1 MSIEPQQMFFGDLID
16 ALKECRQFSGEPSA
30 FWPYLANALGAF
42 PRSSSVRIM
51 ARTGD
56 NWKVLA
62 AYPSGRGAAHSL
74 TQEAFESLCLQAEE
88 GGFAQLTVS
97 RPVAGH
103 LILVSLNSEE
113 TRARIFAEIL
123 LPEAPSTSQDSMA
136 GVFTLAA
143 DAPRAYERNLREMK
157 VQRQLEDT
165 ARALEVLSAVNAR
178 REFMPAA
185 MALVNEASNRFNSTR
200 VSLGWVDDYYVKIV
214 AMSGTDSFERK
225 VEVVQR
231 LEAAMEECRDQEEEI
246 VFPPLEGSDVICR
259 GHEAYVQESHVGA
272 VISVPLR
279 VDGEVCAILSLERE
293 QGAFTVD
300 EALGLRVIA
309 DQSAPVLYDLKRKS
323 RWFGRRWADSA
334 RELASKAIGPRHTW
348 MKLGAIVITVFLI
361 FAVFVPYTYRV
372 KANFIIVPDRLA
384 LMPVP
389 FQGFIEEVYFK
400 PGDLVEAGQV
410 LVAMDDGELQVE
422 RVRAIADL
430 SRYRA
435 EAEQAEA
442 EGKMGDFRVSNE
454 LAGQAAA
461 RLQLAEYRLERA
473 TIKAP
478 FSGVLVEGDLHERI
492 GAPVD
497 QGEVLMKFS
506 RLDGLSVEIELPE
519 RDIDLLDDSQLGQI
533 AFASRP
539 DLKFPIEIER
549 VEPSA
554 TAGQGSNFFVI
565 RAELTEAQVAWLRPG
580 MTGVARLDAGHR
592 TLAWRATHR
601 LVDFLRMFFWI

>member
-1 MSIEPQQMFFGDLID
+1 MSIEPQRMSFGELID
-16 ALKECRQFSGEPSA
+16 ALQESRKFSGEPSA
-30 FWPYLANALGAF
+30 FWSYLARALGEF
-42 PRSSSVRIM
+42 PETRSVRIM

-62 AYPSGRGAAHSL
+62 AHPSGRGAAHSL
-74 TQEAFESLCLQAEE
+74 TQEAFETLCAQAEQE
-88 GGFAQLTVS
+88 SFAQLSVS

-103 LILVSLNSEE
+103 LIFVALHSEE
-113 TRARIFAEIL
+113 TKARIFAEIL
-123 LPEAPSTSQDSMA
+123 LPEAPISSRDSLA
-136 GVFTLAA
+136 GVFALAA
-143 DAPRAYERNLREMK
+143 DAPRAYERNLREAR
-157 VQRQLEDT
+157 VQRQLDDT
-165 ARALEVLSAVNAR
+165 ARALEVLSAVNAK

-185 MALVNEASNRFNSTR
+185 MALVNETAIRFNATR
-200 VSLGWVDDYYVKIV
+200 VSLGWVDDYYVKTV
-214 AMSGTDSFERK
+214 AMSGTDRFERK

-246 VFPPLEGSDVICR
+246 VFPALEGSDVICR

-279 VDGEVCAILSLERE
+279 VDGDVCAILTLERE
-293 QGAFTVD
+293 QGGFTLD

-309 DQSAPVLYDLKRKS
+309 DQSAPVLYDLKQKS
-323 RWFGRRWADSA
+323 RWFGRRWADA
-334 RELASKAIGPRHTW
+334 GRELTAKAVGPRHTW
-348 MKLGAIVITVFLI
+348 MKVGALALSVFLI
-361 FAVFVPYTYRV
+361 FALFVPYTYRV

-384 LMPVP
+384 LLPVP
-389 FQGFIEEVYFK
+389 FEGFIEDVYFK
-400 PGDLVEAGQV
+400 PGDVVEAGQV
-410 LVAMDDGELQVE
+410 LVALDDGELQVE
-422 RVRAIADL
+422 RVRALADL

-442 EGKMGDFRVSNE
+442 EGKMGDFRVANE
-454 LAGQAAA
+454 LAGQAEA
-461 RLQLAEYRLERA
+461 RLQLADYRLQRA

-497 QGEVLMKFS
+497 QGEVLLKFS

-519 RDIDLLDDSQLGQI
+519 RDIDLLDDSQQGQI

-539 DLKFPIEIER
+539 DLKFPIGIER

-565 RAELTEAQVAWLRPG
+565 RAEFVDAQVEWLRPG

-601 LVDFLRMFFWI
+601 LVDFLRIFFWI